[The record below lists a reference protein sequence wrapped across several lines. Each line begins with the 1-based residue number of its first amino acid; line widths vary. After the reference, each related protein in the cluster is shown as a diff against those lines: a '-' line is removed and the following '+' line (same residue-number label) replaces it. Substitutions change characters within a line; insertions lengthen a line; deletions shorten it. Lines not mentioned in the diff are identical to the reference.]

1 MDMPDKNAQEPFRP
15 SSEFEPTRFFDS
27 FLSVTAALVM
37 RPRRFF
43 QGLPRSADISRA
55 LIFLVVCVFLSALL
69 MANVKGGG
77 VQLFVLLFASNVISA
92 FVGSYILHKLVGRVF
107 GVAAPFACT
116 FRVIAYASLMDI
128 VSWVPGVG
136 ILAYVYGLYLTF
148 LGLQEVHRLNPRQAA
163 TAVLLIVVL
172 VTVLLVLALMLAAGN
187 IDQLQQNMQ
196 ALDPQAGMPS

>member
-1 MDMPDKNAQEPFRP
+1 MEIPDNTQQEPSCA

-27 FLSVTAALVM
+27 FLSVVSALVM

-43 QGLPRSADISRA
+43 QGLPRSADISRS
-55 LIFLVVCVFLSALL
+55 LVFLVVCVFLSALL
-69 MANVKGGG
+69 MANVKSGGFS
-77 VQLFVLLFASNVISA
+77 LFALLFFSNVVSA
-92 FVGSYILHKLVGRVF
+92 FVGGFILHRVVRRAF

-128 VSWVPGVG
+128 VSWVPGIG

-163 TAVLLIVVL
+163 TAVLLIVVI

-187 IDQLQQNMQ
+187 IEQLQQNMQ
-196 ALDPQAGMPS
+196 MLDPQAGIPS